1 MQDKSYYEKI
11 GFKCGLEIHQRVA
24 SQFKLFCSCVS
35 SIADDKMIGSIIRS
49 QRAVAGETGHLDAA
63 TQFESMKSRRFVYNL
78 YEKSTCLVDID
89 EEPPHEVNKEAMEF
103 ALSVSNSLNAKTPYE
118 IEPMRKEVVDGSD
131 PSAFQRSMLVGYD
144 GFLDLNGIKIEIP
157 SIFLEEES
165 AGVAGSSDNAAIY
178 DVDRLGIPLI
188 EIDTS
193 PTIRTPLEAKTAAK
207 ELGLLL
213 RLTGKVQRGI
223 GSIRQD
229 VNVSVSNGNRVEIKG
244 VQNLDQMDVI
254 IENEIER
261 QLALLKIAEEL
272 KARKASVC
280 KPTEVTKLFSN
291 SKANIIREKISSGCS
306 VIAARLSG
314 YTGLIGMET
323 GKGMRLGR
331 ELSEY
336 AKSIGLKGIIHGD
349 ENLSLYGF
357 SEAELSSLGKEL
369 GLKAGDSF
377 VMVAEESEKAKLAMK
392 LVLDRA
398 EKAKVGVL
406 QETRAVEQ
414 GKVSTRFLRP
424 IPGGSR
430 MYPETDI
437 LPINPLHYSK
447 KSDPE
452 KATNVLEK
460 LEKEIGV
467 KQLAEQMLWSKELS
481 KYSEIVEK
489 TGAEP
494 LTVATILLE
503 KLKELRRSGKE
514 ISVISDAVLV
524 HIFDEYAKGTITRQ
538 AIEAILSR
546 TPKTSADVDNIIKE
560 EGLKRISGQKLKRL
574 IEKYDGS
581 KADKIR
587 AIMSKHRLNVD
598 GKELNEMLK

>member
-11 GFKCGLEIHQRVA
+11 GFKCGLEIHQRIA
-24 SQFKLFCSCVS
+24 SQFKLFCSCS
-35 SIADDKMIGSIIRS
+35 SSFTDDKIIGSITRS
-49 QRAVAGETGHLDAA
+49 QRAVAGETGHLDVA
-63 TQFESMKSRRFVYNL
+63 TQFESMKSRKFVYNL
-78 YEKSTCLVDID
+78 YENSTCLVDID

-103 ALSVSNSLNAKTPYE
+103 ALSISNSLNAKIPYE

-131 PSAFQRSMLVGYD
+131 PSAFQRSMLIGYG
-144 GFLDLNGIKIEIP
+144 GFLDLNGIKIEVP

-165 AGVAGSSDNAAIY
+165 SGVSGTSGNAAIY
-178 DVDRLGIPLI
+178 DVSRLGIPLI

-193 PTIRTPLEAKTAAK
+193 PTIRTPQEAKTAAK

-229 VNVSVSNGNRVEIKG
+229 VNVSVLNGNRVEIKG
-244 VQNLDQMDVI
+244 VQNLDQMDII
-254 IENEIER
+254 IENEVER

-272 KARKASVC
+272 KAREASIC
-280 KPTEVTKLFSN
+280 KPIEVTKLFSN
-291 SKANIIREKISSGCS
+291 SKARIIREKISSGCS

-314 YTGLIGMET
+314 YAGLIGMET

-349 ENLSLYGF
+349 ENLSSYGF

-377 VMVAEESEKAKLAMK
+377 VMVAEEDERAKLAIK

-406 QETRAVEQ
+406 QETRAIEQ

-447 KSDPE
+447 KSGPE
-452 KATNVLEK
+452 KATNVLDR

-481 KYSEIVEK
+481 QYSEIVEK

-514 ISVISDAVLV
+514 ISTISNAALV

-538 AIEAILSR
+538 AIEAILSM

-574 IEKYDGS
+574 IEEYDGS
-581 KADKIR
+581 KVEKIR